1 MGKQKRL
8 ADENGFIDDDIPE
21 EVQTAADEYMKCL
34 RAANKAKEKVNGA
47 KETCMEIM
55 DRLDCRRVRIDD
67 GAKLLI
73 LDDTKTLKTEKIK
86 PPKVDD
92 MD

>member
-1 MGKQKRL
+1 MSKQKRL
-8 ADENGFIDDDIPE
+8 EDENGFIDDDIPE
-21 EVQTAADEYMKCL
+21 EVQAAAEEYMKCL

-47 KETCMEIM
+47 KDACIEVME
-55 DRLDCRRVRIDD
+55 RLDCRRVRIDD

-73 LDDTKTLKTEKIK
+73 LDDKTTLKTEKIK

-92 MD
+92 ME